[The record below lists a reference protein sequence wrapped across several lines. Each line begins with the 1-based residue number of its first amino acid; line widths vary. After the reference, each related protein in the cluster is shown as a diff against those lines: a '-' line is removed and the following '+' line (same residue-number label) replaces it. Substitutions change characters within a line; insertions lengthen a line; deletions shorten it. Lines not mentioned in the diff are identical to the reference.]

1 MGVLGSFGESIDIE
15 ESKDRGGRDG
25 AVGEV
30 WAAECGCL
38 CRPSM

>member
-1 MGVLGSFGESIDIE
+1 MWEVFVGVLGSFGESIDIE

-30 WAAECGCL
+30 
-38 CRPSM
+38 